1 MAVALTHLDADG
13 HARMVDVGAKPA
25 TVREAT
31 ASGRI
36 AMSSATRQAIL
47 DGALPKGDVVAV
59 ARIAGIMA
67 AKQTATLIPLCH
79 PLALTR
85 VTIDIAPDD
94 EVGGLRV
101 TATVA
106 TVGPT
111 GVEME
116 ALTAVSV
123 ALLTVYDMAKAVER
137 GMRIVDVG
145 LDAKHGGR
153 GGPWRRDAGA
163 GADDAPTAAPAP

>member
-1 MAVALTHLDADG
+1 MGLTHLDAEG
-13 HARMVDVGAKPA
+13 HARMVDVGAKPWTA
-25 TVREAT
+25 REAV

-36 AMSSATRQAIL
+36 AMSAATRQAIL
-47 DGALPKGDVVAV
+47 DGALPKGDVVAA
-59 ARIAGIMA
+59 ARLAGIMA
-67 AKQTATLIPLCH
+67 AKQTSTLIPLCH

-85 VTIDIAPDD
+85 VGVDIAPDD
-94 EVGGLRV
+94 AAGGLRV

-106 TVGPT
+106 AHGPT

-123 ALLTVYDMAKAVER
+123 ALLTIYDMAKAVER
-137 GMRIVDVG
+137 GMRIVDIG

-153 GGPWRRDAGA
+153 GGPWRRDGGS
-163 GADDAPTAAPAP
+163 GADGAPSEPSGP